1 MNTNPEYPIR
11 TKQPHKTPT
20 WVPTQSTFFITINCQ
35 KRGEHIHALMSFSKD
50 CSMEKSIT
58 DWKRFIANQ
67 AKICWQRD
75 FFDHRIRD
83 DHAYREK
90 AKYILHNP
98 VRAGFVK
105 RAEDWPYVCGYNE
118 LNVESRGPL
127 GDRSPTR
134 AMTDQA
140 TDLSAHLTEIF
151 CSVQGEGTL
160 AGVRQLFVRLYG
172 CHLNCR
178 FCDTPESVTAHNPKG
193 FKPPQFKFESDPG
206 QHKFELRDNPVGVKD
221 LASLLLTLSKEQGPF
236 HSIAFTGGEPLTHAL
251 FLRDLFPLLR
261 EQGEKSLPG
270 ILGRHV
276 PRF

>member
-1 MNTNPEYPIR
+1 
-11 TKQPHKTPT
+11 
-20 WVPTQSTFFITINCQ
+20 
-35 KRGEHIHALMSFSKD
+35 
-50 CSMEKSIT
+50 
-58 DWKRFIANQ
+58 
-67 AKICWQRD
+67 
-75 FFDHRIRD
+75 
-83 DHAYREK
+83 
-90 AKYILHNP
+90 
-98 VRAGFVK
+98 
-105 RAEDWPYVCGYNE
+105 
-118 LNVESRGPL
+118 
-127 GDRSPTR
+127 
-134 AMTDQA
+134 MTDQA

-261 EQGEKSLPG
+261 EQGEKVYLESSGDMYRAFERIAESVDIVAMDIKLPSVTG
-270 ILGRHV
+270 ERERWKDHGEFLKRLADFQGEAFVKAVVDADTETSDLLEAAALMAEHTPHLPFILQPMTPFGDAV
-276 PRF
+276 NPPRPEQTLAWQQELLQLLNDVRVLPQCHKMMGQL